1 MEPRW
6 RARLKNAKIAYRLI
20 VWGLVFFAFVIV
32 LGMAEILSTQQILL
46 IGRVYVILLLFGT
59 VLQMIARRL

>member
-6 RARLKNAKIAYRLI
+6 RAWLKNAKFAYWLI
-20 VWGLVFFAFVIV
+20 VWGLVFFAVVIA

>member
-6 RARLKNAKIAYRLI
+6 RAWLKNARFAYWLI
-20 VWGLVFFAFVIV
+20 VWGLVFFAVVIAM
-32 LGMAEILSTQQILL
+32 GMAEILSTHQILL
-46 IGRVYVILLLFGT
+46 IGRVYLFLLLFGM

>member
-6 RARLKNAKIAYRLI
+6 RAWLKKARFAYRLI
-20 VWGLVFFAFVIV
+20 VWGLVFFAVVIAM
-32 LGMAEILSTQQILL
+32 GMAEILSTHQILL
-46 IGRVYVILLLFGT
+46 IGRVYLFLLLFGM

>member
-6 RARLKNAKIAYRLI
+6 RAWLKNAKVAYWLI
-20 VWGLVFFAFVIV
+20 VWGLVFFAAVIA
-32 LGMAEILSTQQILL
+32 LGMAEILSTRQILL
-46 IGRVYVILLLFGT
+46 IGQVYVVLLLFGM

>member
-6 RARLKNAKIAYRLI
+6 RAWLKNAKVAYWLI
-20 VWGLVFFAFVIV
+20 VWGLVFFAAVIA
-32 LGMAEILSTQQILL
+32 LGMAEILSTRKILL
-46 IGRVYVILLLFGT
+46 IGQVYVVLLLFGM